1 VDGGNHRNNLQKIP
15 LTARYRPSA
24 TLPGGLPSA
33 QLIEAKPL
41 LDRSTY
47 NETVL
52 SWFEDKPP
60 EIKERKIKIPP
71 RLQAR

>member
-1 VDGGNHRNNLQKIP
+1 MDGGNHRNNLQKIP

-24 TLPGGLPSA
+24 ALPGGLLSA

-47 NETVL
+47 NQKVL
-52 SWFEDKPP
+52 SLFEDKPP
-60 EIKERKIKIPP
+60 ELKERKIKIPP
-71 RLQAR
+71 RLKAR